1 MPKSYPDV
9 TWSGAASAE
18 VQEEG
23 RKPATS
29 YSNTNLVRLHID
41 LCFSVRPLK
50 WGGWLLFTGGNLGE
64 WRSSPSFRGPTA
76 PRGGNTRRNTIL
88 YDMGGG
94 GRREPMK
101 NVKIQVWT
109 VLLGAE
115 PEQKRGKL
123 SKPGGSGQLTL
134 RRPTNSLHVSGWICS
149 HARLRTPARRGS
161 WPRQSVSPGGSSA
174 CPHVAPTRCLD

>member
-1 MPKSYPDV
+1 MLLEVELHPPKYKRKGGSRQHLILTLIWYGFTLISASLSVLWSEEDGFYLQGE
-9 TWSGAASAE
+9 TWESG
-18 VQEEG
+18 G
-23 RKPATS
+23 
-29 YSNTNLVRLHID
+29 H
-41 LCFSVRPLK
+41 PLLS
-50 WGGWLLFTGGNLGE
+50 GGQ
-64 WRSSPSFRGPTA
+64 PP